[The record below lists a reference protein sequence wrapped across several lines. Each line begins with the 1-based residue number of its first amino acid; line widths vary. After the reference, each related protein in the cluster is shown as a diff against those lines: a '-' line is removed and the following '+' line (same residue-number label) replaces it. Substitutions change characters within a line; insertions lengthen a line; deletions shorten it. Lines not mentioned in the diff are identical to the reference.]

1 MDTRDIEYQLMSLA
15 GEQLDIKRMIEEL
28 RRQIADVEYKLV
40 RLESIR

>member
-28 RRQIADVEYKLV
+28 RRQIADVVYKLV